1 MEIEEHT
8 QGQIFI
14 GFPLGLALL
23 VTLLFFICSFF
34 CCCLHWNK
42 LQSLLQSFGIIVI
55 NPQNHIQANFA
66 SSNHKPGFPV
76 LMMKQNHCQSLPVL
90 MPGDTVPKFIALAC
104 PCKSPKDEKI
114 TIHV

>member
-76 LMMKQNHCQSLPVL
+76 LVISSLSNIHNS
-90 MPGDTVPKFIALAC
+90 IASYLC
-104 PCKSPKDEKI
+104 FRKKIKKSLQFC
-114 TIHV
+114 